1 MEEIWKDIEG
11 YEGLY
16 LVSNLGRIKSLSHL
30 VISNRGSY
38 MSKERIMTLVYDACG
53 YQQLRLSNKGVKKTQ
68 KVHRLVAK
76 AFIPNPN
83 NLPEINHK
91 DENKANN
98 CVDNLEWCDR
108 NYNMQYGINTHRH
121 RMPVAQ
127 YTLDGLL
134 VKQYNS
140 IKEASSETG
149 ICDTSIGKCATKRVV
164 DKKRGTIAK
173 TAGGYIWKLI

>member
-38 MSKERIMTLVYDACG
+38 MSKERIMTLVYDAYG

-91 DENKANN
+91 D
-98 CVDNLEWCDR
+98 
-108 NYNMQYGINTHRH
+108 
-121 RMPVAQ
+121 
-127 YTLDGLL
+127 
-134 VKQYNS
+134 
-140 IKEASSETG
+140 
-149 ICDTSIGKCATKRVV
+149 
-164 DKKRGTIAK
+164 
-173 TAGGYIWKLI
+173 